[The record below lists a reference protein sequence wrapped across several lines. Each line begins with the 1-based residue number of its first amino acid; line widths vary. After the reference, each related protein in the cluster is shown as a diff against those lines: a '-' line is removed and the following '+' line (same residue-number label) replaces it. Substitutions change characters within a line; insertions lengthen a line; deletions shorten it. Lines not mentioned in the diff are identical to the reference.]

1 LRWICTRVRRG
12 YHGRTHARISCR
24 VQWWKCD
31 RVHWWISCW
40 IYRWICTRELGGF
53 NWWEFI
59 WIGGRIHVRIH
70 CHPKKKFI
78 YLQRGIYLISF
89 CVYPFYQKMYH
100 LWPGSVETLER
111 LFENNYL
118 WVKNLLLEELLHY
131 LTKISTKKRYCETKA
146 NFCSSNV
153 KQKQN
158 FSAEKEEILA
168 LVSHSTFFFIE
179 ISVRLWSSSSK
190 SRFFTYKQKSFFIVG
205 QHFGNIFLRQQ
216 ISTKNNKC
224 EKLRVLIF
232 GRSNKRF

>member
-1 LRWICTRVRRG
+1 
-12 YHGRTHARISCR
+12 
-24 VQWWKCD
+24 
-31 RVHWWISCW
+31 
-40 IYRWICTRELGGF
+40 
-53 NWWEFI
+53 
-59 WIGGRIHVRIH
+59 
-70 CHPKKKFI
+70 
-78 YLQRGIYLISF
+78 
-89 CVYPFYQKMYH
+89 VYPFYQKMYH